1 MATLP
6 IYNETGE
13 EVGKYEIDSE
23 AVAARV
29 SKQLLHDAV
38 VMYQANLRQGSH
50 NSRTRGE
57 VSGTNKKMY
66 RQKGT
71 GNARAG
77 GKRTNVRRGG
87 GVARTV
93 KPRDYSYRMP
103 KKAIRLATRM
113 AIRSKIDDGELVVID
128 SLGFDSPKTS
138 RMASILK
145 ALGLGETTTLVATA
159 GQDTAVYKSGRNIT
173 GVSVQAVRD
182 LNALSVLTPRRM
194 LVTKEALDQ
203 IKDGTFASSSNVSD
217 GRRTGERV
225 SDDTNPTSSASRRR
239 CPARIASGALAPAGH
254 RKGCSPRDPSQ
265 PIRFRDSSRRHQGG
279 CEGGDRRTVR
289 RQGRESQDANSQRQ
303 DSPGIA

>member
-6 IYNETGE
+6 VYNESGD

-50 NSRTRGE
+50 NTRTRGQ

-77 GKRTNVRRGG
+77 SKRTNVRRGG
-87 GVARTV
+87 GVARTI

-113 AIRSKIDDGELVVID
+113 AIRSKIDDGEIVVID
-128 SLGFDSPKTS
+128 SLGFDAPKTS

-145 ALGLGETTTLVATA
+145 ALKLDGTTTLVATA
-159 GQDTAVYKSGRNIT
+159 DQDTAVYKSGRNIA
-173 GVSVQAVRD
+173 GVTVQPVKD
-182 LNALSVLTPRRM
+182 LNALAVLKPRRM
-194 LVTKEALDQ
+194 LVTKDALDK
-203 IKDGTFASSSNVSD
+203 IKDGTFASSGESAVSKA
-217 GRRTGERV
+217 E
-225 SDDTNPTSSASRRR
+225 A
-239 CPARIASGALAPAGH
+239 
-254 RKGCSPRDPSQ
+254 KK
-265 PIRFRDSSRRHQGG
+265 
-279 CEGGDRRTVR
+279 
-289 RQGRESQDANSQRQ
+289 
-303 DSPGIA
+303 